1 MRENDKL
8 IILGFLCF
16 VLYAIWNQPIPASDL
31 GVGGIRQA
39 PCEKWAGLGECRSI
53 LEYRPRAGII
63 CLIDGDSDW
72 KWCTEG

>member
-1 MRENDKL
+1 MKENDKL
-8 IILGFLCF
+8 IVLGFLCF
-16 VLYAIWNQPIPASDL
+16 VLYGILNQPIPASDL
-31 GVGGIRQA
+31 GVGGIREA
-39 PCEKWAGLGECRSI
+39 PCERESLDCFSI